1 MGPCLNRGCGWTY
14 SKAPHLGQYGCK
26 VPSTLV
32 KLHLGVE
39 RLANAIALWWALWA
53 LWATGQPCEF
63 DPPEAHKAHPHVI
76 LPFLRQMR
84 SWDLELVCLLLS
96 TLAKW
101 SRRSPCFVHHFWIRV
116 SFTLTLLLQGL
127 TLFLLLHSLL
137 IWSPFQFVLLSW
149 FQVFLFLL
157 PSLFSWLCIPFSML
171 QIFFLW
177 FSSIPC
183 HSYL

>member
-1 MGPCLNRGCGWTY
+1 MGGP
-14 SKAPHLGQYGCK
+14 
-26 VPSTLV
+26 TLKLPIWGSMVV
-32 KLHLGVE
+32 KFPLLLWNCTWVC
-39 RLANAIALWWALWA
+39 NAIALWWALWA
-53 LWATGQPCEF
+53 LVGHKGQPCGF
-63 DPPEAHKAHPHVI
+63 DPPEAHKAHPHAI